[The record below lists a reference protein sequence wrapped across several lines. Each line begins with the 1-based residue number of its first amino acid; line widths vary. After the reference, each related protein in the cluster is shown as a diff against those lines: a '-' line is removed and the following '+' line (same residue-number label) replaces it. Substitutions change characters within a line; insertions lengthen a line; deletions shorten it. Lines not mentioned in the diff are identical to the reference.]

1 MVLASTNTT
10 SLDNLAEQAD
20 QIMEVATPSISNV
33 TTSTEVEQLRV
44 EIADL
49 KKLVQSLL
57 IPKAQHQHRSPSQR
71 QSRSPSPSIPNK
83 ESCRYHQRFVS
94 SARKCQPPCNM
105 SGNMQASH

>member
-49 KKLVQSLL
+49 KKLV
-57 IPKAQHQHRSPSQR
+57 PKAQHQHRSPSQR